1 MLLVLRELR
10 AGGYD
15 VSAARVEEAATMK
28 AALSEHAWDIVIS
41 DYAMPR
47 FSALQAL
54 RTLRESGL
62 DLPFIIVSGT
72 VGEDRA
78 VEAMLAGANDFVS
91 KLSLGRLVPAVQ
103 RGLQQALSRTERVR
117 AEAALRHSEAR
128 FRTLVASMDAI
139 IFTVDRDGR
148 FETITGRALQR
159 LRIVPEAWIGRR
171 VGEVLPPLVAAKH
184 EEAFRRALFGETAT
198 VDWEHDADVAFP
210 SNARPL
216 AVNTVVSPM
225 RDNGDVTGLVGV
237 MRDVTEQKNVQAQL
251 LVSDR
256 MASVGTLAAGI
267 AHEINNP
274 LASAVANVELALGEL
289 LDLERAGAGAGG
301 VGGVGGVGGTGGAAA
316 LQTIREELTDV
327 RTATERV
334 RQIVLDLRVFSRS
347 AEPARA
353 TLDVTR
359 VLESSLRMTWNE
371 IRHRARLVKELGPI
385 PAVDGNESRL
395 GQVFVN
401 LLVNAAQA
409 IPIGRADE
417 HTIRVT
423 TRHDPATEAEAG
435 GPGRVVIEIAD
446 SGAGM
451 AAPVLARL
459 FTPFFTTKSV
469 GEGTGLGLS
478 ICHRIITAH
487 GGEIR
492 VDSKVGAGTTFRVI
506 LPASAFAA
514 PPAADAT
521 IVQTSAPAPSSQRG
535 RVLVI
540 DDEPLVGK
548 AVSRALSREHDVE
561 VLVSARAAL
570 AKLQAGEQF
579 DIILCDLMMPEMT
592 GMELWTEVKGLSPEL
607 SARIVFLT
615 GGAFTPQARAFV
627 DATKNL
633 VLDKPFEP
641 KKLRAVVEERVKTK
655 PSTPR

>member
-1 MLLVLRELR
+1 MAGIPLRLLICEDVEDDMLLLLRELR

-15 VSAARVEEAATMK
+15 VASTRVEDATAMR
-28 AALSEHAWDIVIS
+28 AALAEREWDLVVS

-47 FSALQAL
+47 FSALDAL
-54 RTLRESGL
+54 RTLRESKR

-72 VGEDRA
+72 IGEDRA

-91 KLSLGRLVPAVQ
+91 KQSLKRLVPAVQ
-103 RGLQQALSRTERVR
+103 RELQQAKSRAERVR
-117 AEAALRHSEAR
+117 AEEALRHSEAR
-128 FRTLVASMDAI
+128 FRTLVGSMDAV

-148 FETITGRALQR
+148 FETITGRALTR
-159 LRIVPEAWIGRR
+159 LNVQPHAWIGRVVR
-171 VGEVLPPLVAAKH
+171 EVLPPLVAQGH
-184 EEAFRRALFGETAT
+184 EDVFRRALFGETAT
-198 VDWEHDADVAFP
+198 LDWELEVPGAAG
-210 SNARPL
+210 ATRQL
-216 AVNTVVSPM
+216 AMNTVVSPM
-225 RDNGDVTGLVGV
+225 REHDVVGLVGV
-237 MRDVTEQKNVQAQL
+237 MRDVSEEKNVQAQL

-274 LASAVANVELALGEL
+274 LASAVANVELALAEL
-289 LDLERAGAGAGG
+289 ADLER
-301 VGGVGGVGGTGGAAA
+301 TSTQPGAAPLP
-316 LQTIREELTDV
+316 LQSIREELTDV

-334 RQIVLDLRVFSRS
+334 RQIVVDLRVFSRS
-347 AEPARA
+347 AEPARGP
-353 TLDVTR
+353 LDVAR

-371 IRHRARLVKELGPI
+371 IRHRARLVKDMQPI

-401 LLVNAAQA
+401 LLVNAAQS

-417 HTIRVT
+417 NTIRVAT
-423 TRHDPATEAEAG
+423 SHDKATNK
-435 GPGRVVIEIAD
+435 VTIEIAD
-446 SGAGM
+446 TGAGM
-451 AAPVLARL
+451 PPAVLARL

-478 ICHRIITAH
+478 ICHRIVAAH

-492 VDSKVGAGTTFRVI
+492 VESKVDAGTTFRVI

-514 PPAADAT
+514 PPVDAAVAERAASAT
-521 IVQTSAPAPSSQRG
+521 TAPTKRG
-535 RVLVI
+535 RILVV

-570 AKLQAGEQF
+570 ARLQSGDNF
-579 DIILCDLMMPEMT
+579 DVILCDLMMPEMT
-592 GMELWTEVKGLSPEL
+592 GMELWTEVQKIGDGSI
-607 SARIVFLT
+607 ATRMIFLT
-615 GGAFTPQARAFV
+615 GGAFTPHARSFV
-627 DATKNL
+627 DGTTNL

-641 KKLRAVVEERVKTK
+641 KQLRAVVSERLKK
-655 PSTPR
+655 A